1 MRRKIFWKIL
11 GVTAL
16 ALVVFFIAG
25 IAINYASGRN
35 MIRRRLTTE
44 TGLVADLLDETEDF
58 SAFQKYYNNDELRV
72 TIIDETGK
80 VLFESD
86 TEAELENHLDREEVK
101 NALQGAPK
109 TVQRY
114 SKTFQCEMTYYA
126 LKGSV
131 DGKTVV
137 VRLAV
142 RSSEVSSY
150 FFAALPFFF
159 LSLFLA
165 FIISSF
171 LAGKL
176 SRSVS
181 DKVLQV
187 GESLKSLNAGE
198 YMPLQTDTTEME
210 FYNVFKEIN
219 ELNEST
225 HVYMR
230 RQESEQKKLNAV
242 LENVSQSIVA
252 LNDKREIVFVNGNA
266 LRLFSGKSAVV
277 GRKISRLIDDSGLCE
292 KINGELGEETFA
304 FESEYA
310 GKALSVV
317 GKKMEGEADERAL
330 ATILIFT
337 DVSKEK
343 EMMRQKSDFF
353 ANASHELKTPITV
366 MRGLT
371 EVLLEKESLSE
382 TDKKQLSRI
391 HKESLRMADLISDM
405 LKLSKLERGE
415 TEMPVTVDLK
425 ETAKEV
431 VAELFETM
439 QTKNLRVSVDG
450 EGKVLADP
458 KKIFELIQ
466 NLCSNATN
474 YNKQDGSIFVRI
486 TEDKENVVLSVE
498 DSGIG
503 IEKEHLPRLCE
514 RFYRVDKSRSKK
526 TGGTGLGLAI
536 VKHIC
541 ALYKA
546 ELSIESEIDV
556 GTKVTVKFK
565 K

>member
-35 MIRRRLTTE
+35 MIRQRLTTE

-114 SKTFQCEMTYYA
+114 SKTFHCEMTYYA

-277 GRKISRLIDDSGLCE
+277 GRKISRLIDDNGLCE

-304 FESEYA
+304 FEYEYA

-431 VAELFETM
+431 VAEIFETM

-450 EGKVLADP
+450 EGKILADP

-486 TEDKENVVLSVE
+486 MEDKENVVLSVE

-546 ELSIESEIDV
+546 ELSIESEIEV